1 MNQQKTQVLVV
12 GGALT
17 GLSAAVFLA
26 HRGVQV
32 AVVERHP
39 DLLVHPR
46 LRGIT
51 PRTVEV
57 FRQVGL
63 GPAIRKESFLGENDV
78 FVPLR
83 ANTVA
88 DAYEPVEEAD
98 HAELVDPRTYSPS
111 TYAGIDQDRLETLLR
126 DRARELGADIRN
138 FTEVTALDQ
147 DADGVTVTLRDRAS
161 GDEGAIRA
169 DYVIAADG
177 SKSRIR
183 TWLGIETDGPGELFN
198 TITAIVDADLSAAVR
213 GRRIGIVYLQKPRP
227 FSSMMPHDNSG
238 SRWLFSTGYD
248 PQRESAA
255 DFTAERVAGMVREA
269 SELDD
274 IDVALRPQIPGT
286 DVTVLGFPISA
297 HVARSY
303 RSGRVFLAGDAAR
316 TQPPTGG
323 FGGSTGIQDA
333 HNLAWKLAA
342 VLTGR
347 AGPGLLDTYDA
358 ERRPYGGLAMQQAF
372 ARFGDRMAGGAQVEL
387 LDYSAVTMG
396 FRYASAAV
404 PGNHET
410 DPIPAVELR
419 AQPGTRAPHC
429 PTADGGSTLDLY
441 GEALVLIVGHDGQEW
456 ATTAKDVGTA
466 MGVEV
471 RPYVLGV
478 DIDVEDGETAHG
490 ISTHGAVLVR
500 PDGFVAWRSQS
511 AATDPAAVLA
521 EALRAV
527 LARGD

>member
-26 HRGVQV
+26 SKDVRVT
-32 AVVERHP
+32 VVERHP
-39 DLLVHPR
+39 DLLLHPR

-63 GPAIRKESFLGENDV
+63 GPAISQESFRGGDDV

-83 ANTVA
+83 GNTLA
-88 DAYEPVEEAD
+88 DEYEPVEEAN
-98 HAELVDPRTYSPS
+98 HVESVDPRTYSPS
-111 TYAGIDQDRLETLLR
+111 AYAGIDQDRLELLLR
-126 DRARELGADIRN
+126 DRARELGADIRYL
-138 FTEVTALDQ
+138 TEVTALDQ
-147 DADGVTVTLRDRAS
+147 DIDGVTVTVRDRA
-161 GDEGAIRA
+161 GGGEGTIRA

-177 SKSRIR
+177 TNSRIR
-183 TWLGIETDGPGELFN
+183 TWLGIETDGPGVLFD
-198 TITAIVDADLSAAVR
+198 TITAIVDANLSAAVR
-213 GRRIGIVYLQKPRP
+213 GRNIGIAYLQKPRP
-227 FSSMMPHDNSG
+227 FSSMMPHDDSG
-238 SRWLFSTGYD
+238 TRWLFSTGYD
-248 PQRESAA
+248 PRRESVE
-255 DFTAERVAGMVREA
+255 DFTPERVAEMVRDA
-269 SELDD
+269 SGLDE
-274 IDVALRPQIPGT
+274 IDVSLRPQIPGT
-286 DVTVLGFPISA
+286 DVTVLGFPIGA

-303 RSGRVFLAGDAAR
+303 HSGRVFLAGDAAR
-316 TQPPTGG
+316 IQPPTGG

-342 VLTGR
+342 VLNGW

-358 ERRPYGGLAMQQAF
+358 ERRPYGRLAMQQAF
-372 ARFGDRMAGGAQVEL
+372 ARFGDRMAGGAEVEL

-410 DPIPAVELR
+410 APIPAVELL
-419 AQPGTRAPHC
+419 AQPGTRAPHH
-429 PTADGGSTLDLY
+429 PTADGGSLLDLY
-441 GEALVLIVGHDGQEW
+441 GETFVLLAGHHGQLW
-456 ATTAKDVGTA
+456 AKTANDLGTA

-471 RPYVLGV
+471 HPYVLGA
-478 DIDVEDGETAHG
+478 DIDTEDGEKAHG
-490 ISTHGAVLVR
+490 IGAHGAVLVR

-511 AATDPAAVLA
+511 TAKDPAAVLA
-521 EALRAV
+521 EVLRTV
-527 LARGD
+527 LARQS

>member
-1 MNQQKTQVLVV
+1 MNQQRTQVLVV

-26 HRGVQV
+26 HRGVRV
-32 AVVERHP
+32 TVLERHP
-39 DLLVHPR
+39 DLLLHPR

-57 FRQVGL
+57 FDQVGL
-63 GPAIRKESFLGENDV
+63 GPAIRKESFRGEDDA

-83 ANTVA
+83 ANTLA
-88 DAYEPVEEAD
+88 DEYEPVEEPS
-98 HAELVDPRTYSPS
+98 HTEFVDPHTYSTS
-111 TYAGIDQDRLETLLR
+111 AFARIDQDRLEILLR
-126 DRARELGADIRN
+126 DRGRELGADIRHL
-138 FTEVTALDQ
+138 TEVTSLDQ
-147 DADGVTVTLRDRAS
+147 DADGVTVTVRDRAS

-177 SKSRIR
+177 SNSRIR
-183 TWLGIETDGPGELFN
+183 TWLGVETDGPGVLFN
-198 TITAIVDADLSAAVR
+198 TITAIVDANLSAAVR
-213 GRRIGIVYLQKPRP
+213 DRRIGIAYLQKPRP
-227 FSSMMPHDNSG
+227 FSSMMPHDKSG

-248 PQRESAA
+248 PRRESVE
-255 DFTAERVAGMVREA
+255 DFTAERVAGMVRDA
-269 SELDD
+269 SGLDE
-274 IDVALRPQIPGT
+274 IDVSLRPQIPGT

-303 RSGRVFLAGDAAR
+303 HSGRVFLAGDAAR
-316 TQPPTGG
+316 AQPPTGG

-342 VLTGR
+342 VLTEW

-358 ERRPYGGLAMQQAF
+358 ERRPYGVLAMQQAY
-372 ARFGDRMAGGAQVEL
+372 ARFGDRMADGAQAEL
-387 LDYSAVTMG
+387 LEYSAVTMG

-410 DPIPAVELR
+410 EPIPAVELS
-419 AQPGTRAPHC
+419 AQPGTRAPHR

-441 GEALVLIVGHDGQEW
+441 GETFVLLAGRDGQEW
-456 ATTAKDVGTA
+456 AKAAKDLSSA

-471 RPYVLGV
+471 RSYVLGA
-478 DIDVEDGETAHG
+478 DIDVEDGEKAHAIG
-490 ISTHGAVLVR
+490 ADGAVLVR

-511 AATDPAAVLA
+511 DATDPAAALA
-521 EALRAV
+521 EVLRAV
-527 LARGD
+527 LARRD